1 MSLIKDLREAKGLS
15 RKELAE
21 RVGVSVRAVKSWEL
35 KERMPRRAYC
45 DRLCRILDTD
55 KGILDDIAEGAK

>member
-35 KERMPRRAYC
+35 KERMPRRAYY
-45 DRLCRILDTD
+45 DRLCRTLGAD